1 MPDAITA
8 NLSLPLMAAAQAQKH
23 VTHNEALVGLDTLVQ
38 LAVLDKDL
46 TAPPANPAEGDRYL
60 IAGAAPTGAWAGWA
74 GRVVRYQDGAW
85 RSFPPRP
92 GWLAFVADEADLY
105 TYTGMAWASFRSTLT
120 VLQNLTRLGIGTTAD
135 AGNPFAAKLNKALWT
150 ALTTGEGGTG
160 DLRYTLN
167 KQAAG
172 NVLSLLFQSGF
183 SGRAELGLTGDDDL
197 RVKVSGDGGTW
208 REALRVD
215 RNTGGLDFAA
225 AEASAPIAGTVDLG
239 GLGALRVVLTGSGT
253 VTSFGT
259 APNRVRLLRFTDA
272 ATLTHNAASL
282 ALPGGANLVTAAGDT
297 AVAVSDAAGTWR
309 VVDYAR
315 ASGKAV
321 TGPAAADILDA
332 SGSGRSVLTGSPGQG
347 ATAIGVGLGNIPTF
361 AGLNVVTGSFD
372 GTVSFETQQAP
383 ANSYRRKT
391 LFSSINVGGGNDL
404 LIRSTRPSDGG
415 FVDHVLSASAPGTI
429 LTTGSTAVSPTFAGM
444 TVTNGGVF
452 GDLRVNAGGNTFEA
466 GGTIAFGISPFPGF
480 APMAA
485 VQGRLGN
492 ATGSELQGDL
502 VVMTRPVG
510 ASGAALLERMRVT
523 SRGLVGIGT
532 ANPQVALDVSGGAGA
547 RLGGV
552 TAAAAYFGIGNNA
565 AWGGIVLGSGANGNT
580 PFLAA
585 SRDGNG
591 NPLALSLQA
600 GSVTAACLL
609 PNGNVGIGT
618 TNPGALLDVAGSAAI
633 GGTLKLGT
641 YIVSTLPAG
650 VFGSV
655 VHVSNGRKVGE
666 GSGSGTGVVAYYS
679 NGNWRRLSD
688 DSPVAA

>member
-60 IAGAAPTGAWAGWA
+60 IAGASPTGAWAGWG

-105 TYTGMAWASFRSTLT
+105 TYTGGAWASFRSTLT

-150 ALTTGEGGTG
+150 ALTTGEGGSG
-160 DLRYTLN
+160 DLRTTLN

-197 RVKVSGDGGTW
+197 RLKVSGDGGTW

-225 AEASAPIAGTVDLG
+225 AEVSAPIAGTVDLG
-239 GLGALRVVLTGSGT
+239 GLGAVKVVLTGSGT

-259 APNRVRLLRFTDA
+259 APNRVRLLRFTAA

-282 ALPGGANLVTAAGDT
+282 VLPGGANLVTAAGDT
-297 AVAVSDAAGTWR
+297 AVATSDAAGTWR

-321 TGPAAADILDA
+321 TAPSAAEVGLGATNTPTLAGLFINGSPGTYRTLTFQSNYTTRFVMFAGPETESGNNVGSNFAINRYADNGDYVDTPFAINRATGQTSLSSLTVNARGSFQGITVNAVA
-332 SGSGRSVLTGSPGQG
+332 SGSPALVVGDGSADAG
-347 ATAIGVGLGNIPTF
+347 PTY
-361 AGLNVVTGSFD
+361 GMVNL
-372 GTVSFETQQAP
+372 
-383 ANSYRRKT
+383 
-391 LFSSINVGGGNDL
+391 
-404 LIRSTRPSDGG
+404 TRPSDNVRAHLALIRAGNYVWQLGYLNNTNAIG
-415 FVDHVLSASAPGTI
+415 FFPFNFSGSQQGAP
-429 LTTGSTAVSPTFAGM
+429 A
-444 TVTNGGVF
+444 
-452 GDLRVNAGGNTFEA
+452 
-466 GGTIAFGISPFPGF
+466 IAFNTDS
-480 APMAA
+480 
-485 VQGRLGN
+485 N
-492 ATGSELQGDL
+492 
-502 VVMTRPVG
+502 
-510 ASGAALLERMRVT
+510 
-523 SRGLVGIGT
+523 VGIGT
-532 ANPQVALDVSGGAGA
+532 AAPAARLHVATGDGAEALRAVSGAAGLSFSTYAGQAYLWGSGTVLNFGTTSAHTLNIGTNNATRIQISAAGEVTFGSAVTFTQPAKFTGYTVSTMPAGA
-547 RLGGV
+547 
-552 TAAAAYFGIGNNA
+552 
-565 AWGGIVLGSGANGNT
+565 
-580 PFLAA
+580 
-585 SRDGNG
+585 
-591 NPLALSLQA
+591 
-600 GSVTAACLL
+600 
-609 PNGNVGIGT
+609 VGMVI
-618 TNPGALLDVAGSAAI
+618 
-633 GGTLKLGT
+633 
-641 YIVSTLPAG
+641 Y
-650 VFGSV
+650 
-655 VHVSNGRKVGE
+655 VSNARKVGE
-666 GSGSGTGVVAYYS
+666 AAGSGTGVMAYYS
-679 NGNWRRLSD
+679 NGNWRRPSD